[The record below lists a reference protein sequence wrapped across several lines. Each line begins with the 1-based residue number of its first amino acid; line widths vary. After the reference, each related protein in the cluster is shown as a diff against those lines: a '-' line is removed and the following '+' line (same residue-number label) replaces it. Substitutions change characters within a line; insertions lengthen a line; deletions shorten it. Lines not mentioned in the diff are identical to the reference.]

1 MIQTFCECEKS
12 LHFAKLTL
20 DKLSPI
26 KVVMFT
32 ILGQIELS
40 FDEIKIISTL
50 YLKRSEHLF
59 SKLVDSPVA
68 EVERAIV
75 YHQSIRMFQS
85 NASLNF
91 FFFF

>member
-1 MIQTFCECEKS
+1 
-12 LHFAKLTL
+12 
-20 DKLSPI
+20 
-26 KVVMFT
+26 MFT

-91 FFFF
+91 FFFFEKLRMIRNKIFISFNFVHFLRIE